1 MLGLDR
7 ADDTAVAHH
16 LSLLDYCGCKSFGRF
31 LSFFP
36 APQMA
41 VSMKHDTLAGI

>member
-1 MLGLDR
+1 MLGLARD
-7 ADDTAVAHH
+7 DDTAVAHH
-16 LSLLDYCGCKSFGRF
+16 LSSLDYYGCKSFGRF
-31 LSFFP
+31 LSLFP